1 MTDILQAIRGMN
13 DVLPDESY
21 RWQYVESI
29 LRDIMAA
36 YCYEEIRMPV
46 LEPTALFKRSIGE
59 VTDIVEKEMYT
70 FADRNG
76 DLLSLR
82 PEGTASCVRACIE
95 HNLLYQQ
102 APRLW
107 YIGPMYRY
115 ERPQKGRYRQF
126 YQFGIEALGFSSPNV
141 DVEVMAIA
149 WRILK
154 ALNLMP
160 YVKLEINSLGT
171 PQCRKQFRQTL
182 VDYFTQY
189 KDQLDEDS
197 LRRLGT
203 NPLRILDSKNP
214 SMQALIEDA
223 PKLADSWNDEAKAH
237 FAAVCVGL
245 EAVGIEYKVNSRL
258 VRGLDYYTHTVF
270 EWTTDQLGAQS
281 AVCAGGRYDGLV
293 TQLGG
298 KDTPAVG
305 FSLGIERLLMLFELQ
320 ACKSPHPHVYLM
332 SLGDEAQRQALC
344 LAEELR
350 TQFPALRVHFHAT
363 DASLKSQFKR
373 ADKLQADVAIVLGET
388 ELAQGVFGYK
398 HLKKAQE
405 QQSLTKPALIHQLQQ
420 EFLQHV

>member
-1 MTDILQAIRGMN
+1 M
-13 DVLPDESY
+13 
-21 RWQYVESI
+21 
-29 LRDIMAA
+29 
-36 YCYEEIRMPV
+36 
-46 LEPTALFKRSIGE
+46 
-59 VTDIVEKEMYT
+59 
-70 FADRNG
+70 
-76 DLLSLR
+76 
-82 PEGTASCVRACIE
+82 
-95 HNLLYQQ
+95 
-102 APRLW
+102 
-107 YIGPMYRY
+107 
-115 ERPQKGRYRQF
+115 
-126 YQFGIEALGFSSPNV
+126 
-141 DVEVMAIA
+141 
-149 WRILK
+149 
-154 ALNLMP
+154 
-160 YVKLEINSLGT
+160 
-171 PQCRKQFRQTL
+171 
-182 VDYFTQY
+182 
-189 KDQLDEDS
+189 
-197 LRRLGT
+197 
-203 NPLRILDSKNP
+203 
-214 SMQALIEDA
+214 
-223 PKLADSWNDEAKAH
+223 
-237 FAAVCVGL
+237 
-245 EAVGIEYKVNSRL
+245 GIEYKVNSRL

-305 FSLGIERLLMLFELQ
+305 FSLGIERLLMLFEQQ